1 MKKPTILIL
10 DYYSHPRIFLFWKRH
25 GLSIMEQLVPNNF
38 LYTTANNTL
47 EKLIEK
53 ETWSGWKKI
62 VLIGPPNSIRRGFN
76 TIMSLSQECRNSL
89 SVGFWPLNYKTLLN
103 YFCKSSLN
111 LRPILQVFKTGH
123 TIHVDVPKLQF
134 LSSKKETIYFWDYF
148 VINST
153 HNSAKTTIFID
164 EQNFEINGKFTS
176 RIVFHDE
183 FLNSLTMQPS
193 KLTKYPLLRIYL
205 NRDISLTSIK
215 DFSDLKN
222 FLRKNV
228 FWTGKEKLL
237 KTGKQVEINGN
248 WANLSLRLKEI
259 KDTVESAHFEVD
271 HKSLPMIIPA
281 KPIQTYESVRNI
293 IPAFRTS
300 TPVANN
306 CTFSKNKFINLHD
319 V

>member
-1 MKKPTILIL
+1 MKKPTHLIL
-10 DYYSHPRIFLFWKRH
+10 DNYSHPGIFMFWKRH
-25 GLSIMEQLVPNNF
+25 GLSVMEQLVPNKF
-38 LYTTANNTL
+38 LYTTANNPL

-53 ETWSGWKKI
+53 EIWSGWKKI
-62 VLIGPPNSIRRGFN
+62 ILIGSPNSIRRGFN
-76 TIMSLSQECRNSL
+76 TIMSSNQECRNSL

-103 YFCKSSLN
+103 YFFKSSLN

-123 TIHVDVPKLQF
+123 TIYVDVPKLQF
-134 LSSKKETIYFWDYF
+134 LSSKKETRYFWDYF

-164 EQNFEINGKFTS
+164 DQNFEINGKFTS

-183 FLNSLTMQPS
+183 FLNSLTMEPS
-193 KLTKYPLLRIYL
+193 KLTKSPLLRIYL
-205 NRDISLTSIK
+205 NRDISLISIK
-215 DFSDLKN
+215 KFSEFKN

-228 FWTGKEKLL
+228 IWTGRERLL

-259 KDTVESAHFEVD
+259 KDTVESVHFEID

-281 KPIQTYESVRNI
+281 KPIETYESIRNI
-293 IPAFRTS
+293 ISAFRPSTS
-300 TPVANN
+300 VANSF
-306 CTFSKNKFINLHD
+306 THLKDS
-319 V
+319 